1 MKQQLRIVIAV
12 MSVMLLFSVHVCAK
26 NITLEAENY
35 YTATRNW
42 RVQGDGARSG
52 GKYLSVQY
60 TENGNANNVVR
71 YKIEAEDAGWYLLT
85 LQSTAL
91 NFQFCSNYTVVIN
104 DTRTINAREEGKETS
119 IGGSNVWST
128 VDLGCV
134 YLNKGTNYMKVIA
147 NDQRAAD
154 SQICFYLDT
163 IAFTKSIWCV
173 SDVIPVR
180 PVNVFE
186 RSDNVTF
193 EIKANYPESTE
204 KKLSFRVENYWGTEV
219 EKNDLTIGRNKQIY
233 SLQLGQLPLGWY
245 KLFVYNEG
253 GSVAYEGSFSV
264 VEDASKRQTFYDSPF
279 AMDMAANGEVAKKD
293 RDAYIR
299 ACKLTGVGWVRER
312 WYYMDG
318 YSELNDSQKSLFQ
331 KYKDAGLKILMCT
344 HGMNQKIADNLF
356 DTYQTTKGRAN
367 AAGDTI
373 EVWELGNEPDLAFWG
388 GTADEFAAFYKA
400 GALGFE
406 DSGENITKMYGAF
419 SEETLILSGGCGD
432 FAESM
437 MMNDVMRYSD
447 VYTYHSYAKN
457 MNMNVSNKP
466 KVHDLSLQRQALSY
480 DKNQK
485 PMWLTEGGMGQM
497 RAKTKDGGLY
507 DEQIR
512 GMARASVQTMA
523 RSASEGV
530 QKHFWFIMHGDYNVN
545 QFFSCF
551 TNDGKP
557 YAVYNA
563 ISNMTAQLGEG
574 KYLGKISNAPDYIE
588 GYVFETEGKNAV
600 VLWSD
605 RPYEYLLKASGAVR
619 AVDFMGNEISISKNA
634 DGAYVIPVGIEPVY
648 ILADD
653 FGAEN
658 YYAEIPRVVSEE
670 KKELTAADRI
680 VIRQKFTGERK
691 AKTKTFGYCIEP
703 EKEYEFM
710 IQVYNFNDQQMTGT
724 IRAEIGED
732 YNLSKDSFEVDIPP
746 MDFVEFPVTVSLK
759 EDAFAEK
766 QSYFS
771 FIGTFDGQE
780 ASPSVSRLYCDKKP
794 EIVENEAI
802 LENSDKAEAWDTSNI
817 MAGGEAT
824 ATQVDEN
831 TLEFNVRWNGGDHWF
846 YPWLKM
852 DGSVLKD
859 KTGFSYW
866 VYADE
871 TLAKSGSTMYIM
883 LWLEDG
889 RQYFLDA
896 RVNFEEGWNQVKKS
910 FDSFIL
916 MSSPF
921 GALDDRPFD
930 PTQIATFSIGTNASL
945 DELKYQ
951 LRDIGYYTEESGA
964 SGASVLTISGIENNG
979 SYQQNAVPTASVQL
993 PENFDAE
1000 SIRVLIGN
1008 QEYEHFTVN
1017 GQNIAIDLNSLPRG
1031 KYQLFVACELS
1042 GAISHV
1048 RRDSVDFIVK

>member
-1 MKQQLRIVIAV
+1 MRMKRCIMAALLIVLMCSFKAFAEDIVI
-12 MSVMLLFSVHVCAK
+12 
-26 NITLEAENY
+26 EGENY
-35 YTATRNW
+35 YTATKKWGVLN
-42 RVQGDGARSG
+42 DSSRSG
-52 GKYLSVQY
+52 GKYLAVQY
-60 TENGNANNVVR
+60 TENGTAKNEVK
-71 YKIEAEDAGWYLLT
+71 YKVQAEKTGWYQLNLT
-85 LQSTAL
+85 STAL
-91 NFQFCSNYTVVIN
+91 NFQFTSDFVVKVNN
-104 DTRTINAREEGKETS
+104 DRIIHAREEGKEEA
-119 IGGSNVWST
+119 INGSQIWSN

-134 YLNKGTNYMKVIA
+134 YLHEGINYLQVSA
-147 NDQRAAD
+147 NQKRSADQ
-154 SQICFYLDT
+154 QICFYLDQISLT
-163 IAFTKSIWCV
+163 EPEYKLV
-173 SDVIPVR
+173 DVIPGK

-186 RSDNVTF
+186 KSDNVSYQV
-193 EIKANYPESTE
+193 KMSYPEQE
-204 KKLSFRVENYWGTEV
+204 DKKLRFRVVDYWGSETAENAFV
-219 EKNDLTIGRNKQIY
+219 IGKNKASYN
-233 SLQLGQLPLGWY
+233 LQLGQLPLGWY
-245 KLFVYNEG
+245 KLFVYDENNQL
-253 GSVAYEGSFSV
+253 AYEGSFSV

-293 RDAYIR
+293 WDAYIR

-318 YSELNDSQKSLFQ
+318 YSELNESQKSLFQ

-344 HGMNQKIADNLF
+344 HGMNQQIADNLF

-373 EVWELGNEPDLAFWG
+373 EAWELSNEPDLAFWG

-432 FAESM
+432 FAENM
-437 MMNDVMRYSD
+437 MMNDAMRYSD

-466 KVHDLSLQRQALSY
+466 RVHDLSLQRQALSY

-497 RAKTKDGGLY
+497 RAWTKDGGLY

-530 QKHFWFIMHGDYNVN
+530 QKHFWFMMHGDYNVN
-545 QFFSCF
+545 QFFSSF

-605 RPYEYLLKASGAVR
+605 RPYEYLLKTSGAVR
-619 AVDFMGNEISISKNA
+619 AVDFMGNKISISKNA
-634 DGAYVIPVGIEPVY
+634 DGAYVIPLGIEPVY
-648 ILADD
+648 ILTDD

-658 YYAEIPRVVSEE
+658 YYAETPRVVSEE

-691 AKTKTFGYCIEP
+691 VKTKTFGYCIEP
-703 EKEYEFM
+703 EKEYEFV
-710 IQVYNFNDQQMTGT
+710 IQIYNFNDQQMTGT

-780 ASPSVSRLYCDKKP
+780 TSPSVSRLYCDKKP

-824 ATQVDEN
+824 ATQVDEK
-831 TLEFNVRWNGGDHWF
+831 TVEFNVRWNGGDHWF
-846 YPWLKM
+846 YPWLKT
-852 DGSVLKD
+852 DCSVLKD

-883 LWLEDG
+883 VWLEDG

-930 PTQIATFSIGTNASL
+930 PTQIATFSIGTNATL

-993 PENFDAE
+993 PENFNAE
-1000 SIRVLIGN
+1000 SVRVLIGN
-1008 QEYEHFTVN
+1008 QEYEHFTVS
-1017 GQNIAIDLNSLPRG
+1017 GQNLAIDLNSLPRG